1 MNCLPSLQLHSP
13 FSGLK
18 IAKFVFLLKTTVYPR
33 IPLQLQEGSMA
44 TKRPA
49 GDDVPLP
56 QAKKPLIGLPP
67 LHVPA
72 ATSQED
78 LDIKVLQVRTTV

>member
-1 MNCLPSLQLHSP
+1 
-13 FSGLK
+13 
-18 IAKFVFLLKTTVYPR
+18 
-33 IPLQLQEGSMA
+33 MA

-78 LDIKVLQVRTTV
+78 LEIKVLQVGGLVNGRDLIFLAPPLLFFNFVLFL